1 MLLQWGQTNFVSPV
15 RSDLSLSRFLV
26 QFAVTETLP
35 IPWNYFVARATQVCR
50 ATGAYAHVAFCA
62 HQNLISFDKFFREGS
77 GFFLRWAWI
86 IRVEMFQTVVEYAL
100 SFLSTLRE
108 KGTLMVSLWKYLKF
122 SIKKFNQTMVFR
134 VQFATLGTNGI
145 MEQTSWLVNGRRQTP
160 KKKMVCLCQGSSLKD

>member
-86 IRVEMFQTVVEYAL
+86 IRVEMFQTVV
-100 SFLSTLRE
+100 
-108 KGTLMVSLWKYLKF
+108 WKYLKF